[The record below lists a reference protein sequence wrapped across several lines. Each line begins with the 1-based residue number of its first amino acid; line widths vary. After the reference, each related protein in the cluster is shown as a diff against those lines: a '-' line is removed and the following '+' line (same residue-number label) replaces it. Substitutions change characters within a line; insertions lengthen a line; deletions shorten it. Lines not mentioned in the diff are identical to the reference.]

1 MMKHRVSIAW
11 MAAVVLVAIS
21 GCGSNPAA
29 SGLTSSMEEAT
40 LKGMVRVNG
49 KAVNNGTV
57 SFRTAHINR
66 PNSPTKNVDI
76 GKDGT
81 YSVTTVVGENYVEVT
96 CKELNTKQTKKF
108 LGLEQLIMVKS
119 GENDIDIELPPKK

>member
-1 MMKHRVSIAW
+1 MKYQVSIAGVIVIFL
-11 MAAVVLVAIS
+11 AAIS
-21 GCGSNPAA
+21 GCDSNPAA

-40 LKGMVRVNG
+40 LKGTVRVNG

-66 PNSPTKNVDI
+66 PSSPTKSVDI
-76 GKDGT
+76 NKDGS

-119 GENDIDIELPPKK
+119 GENNVDIEVPPKK